1 MQGSGIMDTT
11 PLWAIFL
18 ISCITVVFFWE
29 LGFRLGKA
37 LDTDGKRENEQSVTT
52 LVGTIV
58 GLLVF
63 LLAFTFNMAAGRF
76 QERRDVLV
84 DEANAIGTTYLRTDT
99 LPEPEGTNLKRILRE
114 YVDNRIDTS
123 DSGSLPE
130 RISRANDLQKEL
142 WAQTVSATQKE
153 DSPVTAIFVTS
164 MNEMIDMHAKRLT
177 MVFQHHIPDLIW
189 FALFGLTALGIAAM
203 GYQNG
208 LLDHA
213 HSPTVVVVT
222 LMFAIVIFLIA
233 DLDRPGKGLI
243 NVDQQ
248 PMIDLRNSMDQN

>member
-1 MQGSGIMDTT
+1 MDTT
-11 PLWAIFL
+11 PLWAIF
-18 ISCITVVFFWE
+18 IIACITVILFWE

-37 LDTDGKRENEQSVTT
+37 LDTGVKQQNEQSVTT
-52 LVGTIV
+52 LVATIV

-84 DEANAIGTTYLRTDT
+84 EESNAIGTAYLRTDT
-99 LPEPEGTNLKRILRE
+99 LSEPESTNIKRLLRE
-114 YVDNRIDTS
+114 YVDNNIAASKS
-123 DSGSLPE
+123 DSLPE
-130 RISRANDLQKEL
+130 RILRADDLQKEL
-142 WAQTVSATQKE
+142 WVQTVAATQKE
-153 DSPVTAIFVTS
+153 DSPVSAIFVTS
-164 MNEMIDMHAKRLT
+164 MNEMIDVHAKRVT

-189 FALFGLTALGIAAM
+189 FSLFGLTALGIAAM

-213 HSPTVVVVT
+213 HSPTAIVVT

-233 DLDRPGKGLI
+233 DLDRPGQGLI

-248 PMIDLRNSMDQN
+248 PMIDLRRSMSEN